1 MPSDVE
7 QITLI
12 RELTLAQL
20 ADLRAD
26 PNSSY
31 SMNGKEVTWDE
42 YVASL
47 ERTVDWCDEKLAGYQ
62 PFEFRSQGM
71 T

>member
-1 MPSDVE
+1 MPSDAE
-7 QITLI
+7 QIALI

-20 ADLRAD
+20 AALRAD
-26 PNSSY
+26 EDSSFEI
-31 SMNGKEVTWDE
+31 NGKEVSWAE

-47 ERTVDWCDEKLAGYQ
+47 ERTVDWCDAKLAGYR

>member
-26 PNSSY
+26 PDSSY
-31 SMNGKEVTWDE
+31 SMNGKEVTWAE

-47 ERTVDWCDEKLAGYQ
+47 EKTVDWCDAKLAGYR

>member
-1 MPSDVE
+1 MPSDAE
-7 QITLI
+7 QIAVI
-12 RELTLAQL
+12 RDLTLAQL
-20 ADLRAD
+20 AALRA
-26 PNSSY
+26 SSD
-31 SMNGKEVTWDE
+31 STFAVNGKEVTWAE

-47 ERTVDWCDEKLAGYQ
+47 ERTVDWCDAKLAGYQ

>member
-1 MPSDVE
+1 MPSDAE

-20 ADLRAD
+20 AGLRAE

-31 SMNGKEVTWDE
+31 AMNGKEVTWAE